1 MRLADAAYWVFNA
14 VISNRS
20 RSLLTALGIAIGITS
35 VSLLTAIGEGVQQY
49 VLESFS
55 QFGTRI
61 IAIHPGRKDT
71 HGAGGLLSTIR
82 PLTLQ
87 DAAALRRLPGVEHI
101 VPVVQ
106 GAGAVEYF
114 KRQRSG
120 VILGVGADMSE
131 AWGFKVALGS
141 FFSADLDQ
149 GRSVAVLGYTMRKEL
164 FAETNPLG
172 QHIRI
177 GGRRFRVIGAVEKK
191 GQMLGIDMD
200 DVVYIPAQS
209 ALQMFNRESLMEID
223 VVFAANTSLKR
234 MEQAITT
241 LLRQRHGRDDVSLTS
256 QNDMLASMENILSI
270 LKMSVAALGGI
281 SLLVGAVGI
290 LAIMSTTVRERTAE
304 IGLLRAIGASKP
316 LILRLFL
323 VEAVLLAMFGGVL
336 GLLLLL
342 LLQALFSV
350 LLPGLPMVFQPF
362 FIVLAL
368 WVSGLIGLLAGVVP
382 AVQAANLDPVEALHE
397 E

>member
-1 MRLADAAYWVFNA
+1 
-14 VISNRS
+14 
-20 RSLLTALGIAIGITS
+20 
-35 VSLLTAIGEGVQQY
+35 
-49 VLESFS
+49 
-55 QFGTRI
+55 
-61 IAIHPGRKDT
+61 
-71 HGAGGLLSTIR
+71 
-82 PLTLQ
+82 
-87 DAAALRRLPGVEHI
+87 
-101 VPVVQ
+101 
-106 GAGAVEYF
+106 
-114 KRQRSG
+114 
-120 VILGVGADMSE
+120 
-131 AWGFKVALGS
+131 
-141 FFSADLDQ
+141 
-149 GRSVAVLGYTMRKEL
+149 
-164 FAETNPLG
+164 
-172 QHIRI
+172 
-177 GGRRFRVIGAVEKK
+177 
-191 GQMLGIDMD
+191 
-200 DVVYIPAQS
+200 
-209 ALQMFNRESLMEID
+209 MFNRESLMEID

>member
-106 GAGAVEYF
+106 GTGAVEYF

>member
-106 GAGAVEYF
+106 GTGAVEYF

-177 GGRRFRVIGAVEKK
+177 GGRRFRVIGAVAKK

-290 LAIMSTTVRERTAE
+290 LAIMSTTARERTAE

>member
-1 MRLADAAYWVFNA
+1 MRLADAAYWVFSA

-71 HGAGGLLSTIR
+71 HGAGGLLSTVR

-87 DAAALRRLPGVEHI
+87 DAAALRRLPGVEQI

-164 FAETNPLG
+164 FAEANPLG

-209 ALQMFNRESLMEID
+209 GLQMFNRESLMEID

-368 WVSGLIGLLAGVVP
+368 LVSGLIGLLAGVVP

>member
-106 GAGAVEYF
+106 GTGAVEYF

-177 GGRRFRVIGAVEKK
+177 GGRRFRVIGAVAKK

>member
-106 GAGAVEYF
+106 GTGAVEYF

-177 GGRRFRVIGAVEKK
+177 GGRRFRVIGAVAKK

-241 LLRQRHGRDDVSLTS
+241 LLRHRHGRDDVSLTS

>member
-1 MRLADAAYWVFNA
+1 MRLADAAHWVFSA

-71 HGAGGLLSTIR
+71 HGAGGLLSTVR

-87 DAAALRRLPGVEHI
+87 DAAALRRLPGVEQI

-164 FAETNPLG
+164 FAEANPLG

-209 ALQMFNRESLMEID
+209 GLQMFNRESLMEID

-241 LLRQRHGRDDVSLTS
+241 LLRHRHGRDDVSLTS
-256 QNDMLASMENILSI
+256 QNDMLASMKNILSI

-368 WVSGLIGLLAGVVP
+368 LVSGLIGLLAGVVP